1 MQYLRRNQVR
11 GIVLPVAA
19 MALTLGACAGA
30 MEKITEAVP
39 RASDFSVT
47 NFEWNPYSKAS
58 MSVPTTFKQAPL
70 TSEDYVN
77 ADGSCAG
84 AAAPEGSSDQ
94 PISTAVGLTT
104 PECAAVRTLG
114 APEKVDVGA
123 NERGERQ
130 VKLLYSRGSYPGLY
144 VFTAGRLTEIQ
155 RVAEPAPPS
164 KPQRQP
170 AKPRRPA
177 T

>member
-1 MQYLRRNQVR
+1 VR

-19 MALTLGACAGA
+19 MALTLGACSGA
-30 MEKITEAVP
+30 MDKMSEMVP
-39 RASDFSVT
+39 RASDFNVT

-70 TSEDYVN
+70 NPADFVN

-84 AAAPEGSSDQ
+84 AAPEEGSDQ
-94 PISTAVGLTT
+94 PSSTAVGLTT
-104 PECAAVRTLG
+104 PECVAVRMLG
-114 APEKVDVGA
+114 APEKVDIGA

-130 VKLLYSRGSYPGLY
+130 VKLLYSRGTYPGLY

-155 RVAEPAPPS
+155 RVAEPAPPP

-170 AKPRRPA
+170 AKPRRAA